1 MLAIPL
7 IRTDDETRLTPI
19 ERTTIACEQII
30 TALMM
35 QGTLNDPGIWPEAT
49 SGRKSG
55 SLPVKRGLSRA
66 STTCSAAICAETV
79 GLLTRTSPPVAAAAR
94 PCGAMIGR
102 RKRVR
107 TRP

>member
-35 QGTLNDPGIWPEAT
+35 QATLMDPTISDQE
-49 SGRKSG
+49 
-55 SLPVKRGLSRA
+55 
-66 STTCSAAICAETV
+66 AETFTT
-79 GLLTRTSPPVAAAAR
+79 LSVATIIPAEA
-94 PCGAMIGR
+94 
-102 RKRVR
+102 
-107 TRP
+107 

>member
-35 QGTLNDPGIWPEAT
+35 QGTLNDPTVTDAERETFITLSVATIIPAEA
-49 SGRKSG
+49 
-55 SLPVKRGLSRA
+55 
-66 STTCSAAICAETV
+66 
-79 GLLTRTSPPVAAAAR
+79 
-94 PCGAMIGR
+94 
-102 RKRVR
+102 
-107 TRP
+107 

>member
-35 QGTLNDPGIWPEAT
+35 QGTL
-49 SGRKSG
+49 
-55 SLPVKRGLSRA
+55 
-66 STTCSAAICAETV
+66 C
-79 GLLTRTSPPVAAAAR
+79 LLYTSPSPR
-94 PCGAMIGR
+94 DRG
-102 RKRVR
+102 
-107 TRP
+107 

>member
-35 QGTLNDPGIWPEAT
+35 QGTLNDPAVSDAERETFTTLSVATIIPAEA
-49 SGRKSG
+49 
-55 SLPVKRGLSRA
+55 
-66 STTCSAAICAETV
+66 
-79 GLLTRTSPPVAAAAR
+79 
-94 PCGAMIGR
+94 
-102 RKRVR
+102 
-107 TRP
+107 

>member
-35 QGTLNDPGIWPEAT
+35 QGTLMNPAVSDAERETFTTLSVATIIPAEA
-49 SGRKSG
+49 
-55 SLPVKRGLSRA
+55 
-66 STTCSAAICAETV
+66 
-79 GLLTRTSPPVAAAAR
+79 
-94 PCGAMIGR
+94 
-102 RKRVR
+102 
-107 TRP
+107 

>member
-35 QGTLNDPGIWPEAT
+35 QGTLSDPAVTDAERETFTTLSVATIIPAEA
-49 SGRKSG
+49 
-55 SLPVKRGLSRA
+55 
-66 STTCSAAICAETV
+66 
-79 GLLTRTSPPVAAAAR
+79 
-94 PCGAMIGR
+94 
-102 RKRVR
+102 
-107 TRP
+107 

>member
-35 QGTLNDPGIWPEAT
+35 QGTLNDPAVTDAERETFTTLSVATIIPAEA
-49 SGRKSG
+49 
-55 SLPVKRGLSRA
+55 
-66 STTCSAAICAETV
+66 
-79 GLLTRTSPPVAAAAR
+79 
-94 PCGAMIGR
+94 
-102 RKRVR
+102 
-107 TRP
+107 